1 MIKNSSDAARV
12 IASNIKY
19 QLKLHEMTRSTLAAR
34 LGVSVATVGYWC
46 TAQKIPRMDKV
57 DAMCEVFHVTRS
69 HLLMESAPDSSAIV
83 PSSAALPLSPEE
95 QALIRDYNKL
105 NELGKEE
112 ARKRIAELA
121 EIQKYIEDDYKK
133 DKDNTA

>member
-1 MIKNSSDAARV
+1 MTLQKSDAARI

-19 QLKLHEMTRSTLAAR
+19 QLALHEMTRSALASH

-46 TAQKIPRMDKV
+46 TAQKIPRMDKI
-57 DAMCEVFHVTRS
+57 DSMCKIFNITRS
-69 HLLMESAPDSSAIV
+69 QLLSESSSVSAI
-83 PSSAALPLSPEE
+83 PSSAASPFSPDEL
-95 QALIRDYNKL
+95 ALIRDYNKL

-112 ARKRIAELA
+112 ARKRIAELT

-133 DKDNTA
+133 DEAKSV

>member
-1 MIKNSSDAARV
+1 MIKNNSDSARV
-12 IASNIKY
+12 IASNIQY
-19 QLKLHEMTRSTLAAR
+19 QLKLNEMSRSTLAAR

-69 HLLMESAPDSSAIV
+69 QILLESAPNVSTII
-83 PSSAALPLSPEE
+83 PSSAASPLSPEE

-105 NELGKEE
+105 NELGKAE
-112 ARKRIAELA
+112 ARKRLSELT
-121 EIQKYIEDDYKK
+121 EIQKYTEDEYQK
-133 DKDNTA
+133 DAKVSG

>member
-1 MIKNSSDAARV
+1 MTLQKSDAARI

-19 QLKLHEMTRSTLAAR
+19 QLALHEMARSALASR

-46 TAQKIPRMDKV
+46 AAQKIPRMDKI
-57 DAMCEVFHVTRS
+57 DSMCKIFNITRS
-69 HLLMESAPDSSAIV
+69 QLLSESSSVPAV
-83 PSSAALPLSPEE
+83 PSSAASPFSLVLL
-95 QALIRDYNKL
+95 ALIRDYNKL

-133 DKDNTA
+133 DEAKSV